1 MISQAART
9 PQPAAAWTLLAVL
22 FLCSILNTGDR
33 AILNFLVEPIRHDLG
48 ISDVQISLLQGLS
61 FSLFY
66 ALAGLPLG
74 FVADRVA
81 RTRLLTA
88 GILVWSCATIAS
100 GLAPDFKALFV
111 CRMLVGI
118 GEATLPPCAIS
129 LLSDSF
135 SPAWR
140 GRSMSLYL
148 LGGSMATGLAGLMVG
163 WVLTQAPRGAF
174 NFIPGAASVAPWR
187 VAMIGIGVAGCVVAA
202 ALALQREPARHGFA
216 LQASGLKALREV
228 AAYLA
233 ANAIVFRPL
242 YLGFTAFS
250 IATYGLVA
258 WAAPELIRQFGLSAR
273 LAGQNLGLAFLVAG
287 IAGALLAGQIVDH
300 RRFLRGREAKL
311 TLLTLLPLAM
321 LPAAAATL
329 APGSLAA
336 TVMLA
341 GMILVG
347 PMVSIVMLNV
357 LTEMM
362 PNDIRGLS
370 VSLLGLA
377 GTMIGGVL
385 GPLLIAA
392 CTQHVLGNPGR
403 VGQAML
409 IVGAPCLL
417 LACAGFWRARRGL
430 RLSLGAGSSLVQVM
444 RADRPLPGDPA

>member
-1 MISQAART
+1 MMAQASRT
-9 PQPAAAWTLLAVL
+9 PQPAAAWLLLLVL
-22 FLCSILNTGDR
+22 FLCSILNTADR
-33 AILNFLVEPIRHDLG
+33 AILNFLVEPIRHDLK

-74 FVADRVA
+74 FIADRVA

-100 GLAPDFKALFV
+100 GLAPNFSALFG

-129 LLSDSF
+129 LLTDSF
-135 SPAWR
+135 TPAWR

-148 LGGSMATGLAGLMVG
+148 LGGSMATGLAGLVVG
-163 WVLTQAPRGAF
+163 WVLSAAPRGVF
-174 NFIPGAASVAPWR
+174 DVIPGAAGVAPWR
-187 VAMIGIGVAGCVVAA
+187 LAMIGVGAAGCVAAA

-216 LQASGLKALREV
+216 LQASGWAALREV
-228 AAYLA
+228 AGYLA
-233 ANAIVFRPL
+233 ENAIVFRPL

-250 IATYGLVA
+250 VATYGMVA
-258 WAAPELIRQFGLSAR
+258 WAAPVLIRQFGLSASV
-273 LAGQNLGLAFLVAG
+273 AGHNLGLAFLVAG

-300 RRFLRGREAKL
+300 RRLSRVREAKL
-311 TLLTLLPLAM
+311 TLLTVLPLGM

-329 APGSLAA
+329 APGSLVA
-336 TVMLA
+336 TVMLG
-341 GMILVG
+341 GMILIG

-357 LTEMM
+357 LAEMM
-362 PNDIRGLS
+362 PNDMRALS

-385 GPLLIAA
+385 GPLLIAE
-392 CTQHVLGNPGR
+392 CTQRVLGSPAR

-409 IVGAPCLL
+409 LVGVPCLL
-417 LACAGFWRARRGL
+417 LASVGFWRARRGL
-430 RLSLGAGSSLVQVM
+430 RLSLAAGSSLAQVM
-444 RADRPLPGDPA
+444 RADRPLPHA

>member
-1 MISQAART
+1 MTIKAART
-9 PQPAAAWTLLAVL
+9 SNPAAAWALLAVL
-22 FLCSILNTGDR
+22 FLCSVLNTSDR
-33 AILNFLVEPIRHDLG
+33 AILNFLVGPIRHDLQ

-61 FSLFY
+61 FSLCY

-74 FVADRVA
+74 FLADRTA

-88 GILVWSCATIAS
+88 GILLWSGATIAS
-100 GLAPDFKALFV
+100 GLAPNFKTLFI

-135 SPAWR
+135 TPAWR

-148 LGGSMATGLAGLMVG
+148 LGGSMATGLAGLLVG
-163 WVLTQAPRGAF
+163 WILTQAPRGALQI
-174 NFIPGAASVAPWR
+174 IPGAAPWR
-187 VAMIGIGVAGCVVAA
+187 LAMIAVGGAGGLVAI
-202 ALALQREPARHGFA
+202 ALTCQREPPRHGFA
-216 LQASGLKALREV
+216 LQASGRAALREV

-250 IATYGLVA
+250 IATYGILA
-258 WAAPELIRQFGLSAR
+258 WAAPVLTRQFGLTAST
-273 LAGQNLGLAFLVAG
+273 AGKTLGLAFLVAG
-287 IAGALLAGQIVDH
+287 MAGALLAGQIVDH

-311 TLLTLLPLAM
+311 TLLSILPFVL

-329 APGSLAA
+329 APGSTAA
-336 TVMLA
+336 TLMLSC
-341 GMILVG
+341 MILVG

-362 PNDIRGLS
+362 PNDMRALS
-370 VSLLGLA
+370 VALLGLA

-385 GPLLIAA
+385 GPLLIAT
-392 CTQHVLGNPGR
+392 CTQHILGNPDR

-409 IVGAPCLL
+409 MVGGPCLV
-417 LACAGFWRARRGL
+417 LAATGFWQARSGL
-430 RLSLGAGSSLVQVM
+430 RRSLAAGSTLAAVM
-444 RADRPLPGDPA
+444 RADRPLAGEGA